1 MPTGYT
7 AAIAD
12 GISFNEFVMDC
23 ARAMGA
29 CITMRDEP
37 SGTPIPE
44 KFEPSNYHQEKKL
57 EASDRL
63 VELVLMSEEA
73 ADAKASEDYEEEL
86 ARWSARIAEIKQL
99 NKRYTQMLIQV
110 LAWKAP
116 TKNHEGL
123 KRFMEDQI
131 RRSIDFDCNIS
142 YYIKNPPVKLT
153 GLQWRAKVREHA
165 QRDYEYHHKNY
176 QEEVERV
183 ADRNEWIAALRGS
196 LGEVA

>member
-44 KFEPSNYHQEKKL
+44 KFEPSTYHLEAKL
-57 EASDRL
+57 AASDRL
-63 VELVLMSEEA
+63 VELVLMPDEA

-86 ARWSARIAEIKQL
+86 SRWSGRIEELKQL
-99 NKRYTQMLIQV
+99 SERYSQMLIQV
-110 LAWKAP
+110 VGWKPP
-116 TKNHEGL
+116 TPDHEGL
-123 KRFMEDQI
+123 KKFMEDQI
-131 RRSIDFDCNIS
+131 RQSIGWDCDIS
-142 YYIKNPPVKLT
+142 YYVKNPPVKLT
-153 GLQWRAKVREHA
+153 GLQWRAKAREQA
-165 QRDYEYHHKNY
+165 QRDYEYHNKNY

-183 ADRNEWIAALRGS
+183 ADRNEWLAALRGS
-196 LGEVA
+196 LVEAK